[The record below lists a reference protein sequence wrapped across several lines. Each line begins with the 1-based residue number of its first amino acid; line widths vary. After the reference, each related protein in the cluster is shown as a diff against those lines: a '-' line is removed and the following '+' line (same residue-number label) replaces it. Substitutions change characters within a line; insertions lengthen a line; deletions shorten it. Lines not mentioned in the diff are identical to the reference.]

1 MKYTLTYEKVTHYR
15 HEVDA
20 DSIEQAKQLFD
31 SNESWCVDE
40 QETWNTTDIEEVAQW
55 NTKSL
60 HTAQPA

>member
-40 QETWNTTDIEEVAQW
+40 QETWNTTDIEEVTQ
-55 NTKSL
+55 
-60 HTAQPA
+60 